1 MKKRINITLSPD
13 AVLLLKHY
21 AQSNH
26 ITVSAAIENWVW
38 TSIDRQV
45 DTIPGQF
52 KLKGV
57 DEV

>member
-13 AVLLLKHY
+13 AVLVLKHY

-45 DTIPGQF
+45 NIVPGQL

-57 DEV
+57 D

>member
-45 DTIPGQF
+45 DTVPGQLN
-52 KLKGV
+52 LKGV
-57 DEV
+57 D

>member
-13 AVLLLKHY
+13 AVLVLKHY

>member
-21 AQSNH
+21 AEINH
-26 ITVSAAIENWVW
+26 STVSALIENWVW
-38 TSIDRQV
+38 TSINGKV
-45 DTIPGQF
+45 DTIPGQL

-57 DEV
+57 D

>member
-45 DTIPGQF
+45 DTVSGQL

-57 DEV
+57 D

>member
-38 TSIDRQV
+38 TSIDDRQV
-45 DTIPGQF
+45 DTVPGQL

-57 DEV
+57 D